1 MWPMEPKMKHFHLI
15 YVELIRSNST
25 FKKFDVANH
34 NAFVIEGEMCMGT
47 HQVWIYGRDR
57 WRVCFTYPFRKV
69 RLYYNI
75 LQVEGKNV
83 RV

>member
-1 MWPMEPKMKHFHLI
+1 M
-15 YVELIRSNST
+15 ELIRSNST